1 MKIKK
6 VICSNVQMLQE
17 NSFWKVKKESN
28 FFFNEVQW
36 MARKK
41 NAFARNYLLS
51 KAYPLESVQDMNFF
65 LRSIQTLTFS
75 IRMSH

>member
-1 MKIKK
+1 
-6 VICSNVQMLQE
+6 
-17 NSFWKVKKESN
+17 
-28 FFFNEVQW
+28 